1 MSKLTAAE
9 RNKLLKEIEGLKKLV
24 SEAVGL
30 LDHAASDACAL
41 AVKEKRDNAMA
52 AATPSYVSSVLNQMH
67 KRHAEYR
74 LKYLAAR

>member
-1 MSKLTAAE
+1 MSMTKAE
-9 RNKLLKEIEGLKKLV
+9 RQKYEKEIAELKKLV
-24 SEAVGL
+24 SDAIGL

-41 AVKEKRDNAMA
+41 ATKEKRDNAMA
-52 AATPSYVSSVLNQMH
+52 GTTASYISSVLNQMH